1 MLAILKVIFLL
12 NIVLLPI
19 FCTAAVLDFSAPA
32 EVLPRAFVCRIR
44 RLFHYIVNLRYFEM
58 VILIVIALS
67 SIALA
72 AEDPVQAE
80 SPRNDVSAAWH
91 GQNKVVPLLPAV
103 THVAHPSLSH
113 EESTVHWQVGDLGA
127 NLQPMIYNNDLG

>member
-1 MLAILKVIFLL
+1 MVALSH
-12 NIVLLPI
+12 
-19 FCTAAVLDFSAPA
+19 DFFFP
-32 EVLPRAFVCRIR
+32 PRIR

-80 SPRNDVSAAWH
+80 SPRNDVSSDQTEAQH
-91 GQNKVVPLLPAV
+91 CC
-103 THVAHPSLSH
+103 SFF
-113 EESTVHWQVGDLGA
+113 
-127 NLQPMIYNNDLG
+127 

>member
-1 MLAILKVIFLL
+1 MNV
-12 NIVLLPI
+12 VLLPV
-19 FCTAAVLDFSAPA
+19 FHTTAHDLREPA
-32 EVLPRAFVCRIR
+32 IALLCAYVVCRIR

-80 SPRNDVSAAWH
+80 SPRNDVSTNQR
-91 GQNKVVPLLPAV
+91 G
-103 THVAHPSLSH
+103 
-113 EESTVHWQVGDLGA
+113 
-127 NLQPMIYNNDLG
+127 

>member
-1 MLAILKVIFLL
+1 MLYLL
-12 NIVLLPI
+12 LWGTCSIPPHASV
-19 FCTAAVLDFSAPA
+19 V
-32 EVLPRAFVCRIR
+32 RRIR

-80 SPRNDVSAAWH
+80 SPRNDVSTGQR
-91 GQNKVVPLLPAV
+91 GQNKAVFLLPAV
-103 THVAHPSLSH
+103 KHVQVPISKGAES
-113 EESTVHWQVGDLGA
+113 EEGKSGMKAACCLGIMSRTSRKLFMCGYEA
-127 NLQPMIYNNDLG
+127 KLRRFIF